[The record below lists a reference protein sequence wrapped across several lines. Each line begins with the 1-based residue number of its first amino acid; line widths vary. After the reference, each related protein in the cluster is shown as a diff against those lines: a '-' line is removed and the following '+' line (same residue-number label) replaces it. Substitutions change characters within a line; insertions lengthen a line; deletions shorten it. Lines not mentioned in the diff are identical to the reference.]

1 MRQLRIVRRGKSS
14 NGGISAESTEEKVSQ
29 SEMAQEKNSA
39 MREKGQF
46 ERMKA
51 SLLIGVREG
60 GGEIR
65 VTEAVCGGHSTDFSV
80 WVVTADWMNRDGRR
94 VKGGRWSLGDDQKSQ
109 QLGWWVLALVLFLCP
124 LLES

>member
-51 SLLIGVREG
+51 SLL
-60 GGEIR
+60 
-65 VTEAVCGGHSTDFSV
+65 EAVCGGHSTDFSV